1 MREQTMDIFYTDRN
15 GATVERSVDLL
26 DETE

>member
-1 MREQTMDIFYTDRN
+1 MREQTMDIFYMDRN

-26 DETE
+26 DEAE